1 MQYEYGLTEEQIK
14 LIQERCNEIIE
25 AFVPDQNYGS
35 PNTMYVVSKYNE
47 ANPSEVINGNIYEY
61 AMSVTFEEQ
70 PMEEE
75 ATQEE
80 A

>member
-14 LIQERCNEIIE
+14 LIQERCQAIID

-47 ANPSEVINGNIYEY
+47 QFPNEVIGGNIYEY
-61 AMSVTFEEQ
+61 AMSISFEEQ
-70 PMEEE
+70 P
-75 ATQEE
+75 QEE